1 MNPNLEHKSSFAAAV
16 LLAGAVSAF
25 SSSLS
30 LVPTLDGDTSNEA
43 RAITADG
50 RYVVGLSGSRGFLY
64 PVGSASAINV
74 LSSDN
79 AQATIATGVGYR
91 TSGGIT
97 ELIIAGLSSGYVTE
111 WMTSDG
117 GATFGPKRRNTAF
130 TSNVMPSANALGAT
144 TGLDTYY
151 VTSWINGNGQS
162 VYLGQGSGPWVATM
176 NYSSKGITSTD
187 SSRMNSVSASGR
199 AVGWRINGG
208 IRKNYMLTWNGTATP
223 AAVYF
228 KGLDGSEAGQAFA
241 VSADGNTVF
250 GQSPIVGDANNFGYK
265 IVNPGA
271 SQYINPLPL
280 FGDEAGSTSLQ
291 VPYGC
296 TADGSF
302 AVGMDYRGTERA
314 VLWDTHKLDSS
325 LWTITDLT
333 DLASAEGILGGFSRL
348 TRAYSVGQE
357 PDGDLV
363 IAGIGSWS
371 PDGGVTPY
379 TTRAFVMTVMI
390 PEPTSLS
397 LLVLGAAAVVASR
410 RRK

>member
-1 MNPNLEHKSSFAAAV
+1 MNHPLNHKSLCTAAA
-16 LLAGAVSAF
+16 LLAGAVSAL
-25 SSSLS
+25 SSSLT
-30 LVPTLDGDTSNEA
+30 VIPTLDGDTSNDA
-43 RAITADG
+43 RAITPDG

-64 PVGSASAINV
+64 PVGGASAINV
-74 LSSDN
+74 ISSDN

-91 TSGGIT
+91 TSGGAT
-97 ELIIAGLSSGYVTE
+97 ELIIAGLSSGFVTE

-117 GATFGPKRRNTAF
+117 GASFGPKRRNTAF
-130 TSNVMPSANALGAT
+130 TSNVMPAANALGAT
-144 TGLDTYY
+144 LGLDTYY

-162 VYLGQGSGPWVATM
+162 VYLGQGSGPWVATVT
-176 NYSSKGITSTD
+176 YSSKGITSTD

-199 AVGWRINGG
+199 AVGWRVNSG
-208 IRKNYMLTWNGTATP
+208 IRKNYMLTWSGPGTP
-223 AAVYF
+223 AAAYF
-228 KGLDGSEAGQAFA
+228 DGLDGTQAGQAFA

-271 SQYINPLPL
+271 SQIINPLPL
-280 FGDEAGSTSLQ
+280 FGDETGSASLQ
-291 VPYGC
+291 MPYGC
-296 TADGSF
+296 TADGRF

-314 VLWDTHKLDSS
+314 VLWDTSNTDPN

-348 TRAYSVGQE
+348 SRAYSVGQE
-357 PDGDLV
+357 ADGDLV
-363 IAGIGSWS
+363 IAGVGSWS

-379 TTRAFVMTVMI
+379 SARAFVMNVMI

-397 LLVLGAAAVVASR
+397 LLVMGAAAVAGAR
-410 RRK
+410 RRL